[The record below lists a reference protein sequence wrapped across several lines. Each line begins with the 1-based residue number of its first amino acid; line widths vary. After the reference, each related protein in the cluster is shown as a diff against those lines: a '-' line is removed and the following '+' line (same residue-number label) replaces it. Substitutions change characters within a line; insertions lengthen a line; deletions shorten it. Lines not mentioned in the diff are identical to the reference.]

1 MSVAVPRSDLILFC
15 LAAGLLIVTPGPNF
29 LYILTRG
36 ATQGRR
42 TGLVAAS
49 GLGAGVLMHTAL
61 ATLGIAALVR
71 SSYLAFSIVKYGG
84 SLYLVYLGVMA
95 LRGRPAV
102 LDNTRHVHDTDYRVF
117 WQSIVASMTN
127 PKTTLFFLSFLP
139 QFVHAAAGDA
149 ARQMLLL
156 GTIYML
162 LTLIIYGVIGY
173 FAGGVGRWLRTR
185 EAFASRLHWFTATSF
200 IGLGAWT
207 ALPDRR

>member
-1 MSVAVPRSDLILFC
+1 MGSIHTSDLVLFC
-15 LAAGLLIVTPGPNF
+15 FVASVLIVTPGPNF

-36 ATQGRR
+36 ATQGRHA
-42 TGLVAAS
+42 GLVAAA
-49 GLGAGVLMHTAL
+49 GLGTGVLMHTAL
-61 ATLGIAALVR
+61 ATFGVAALVR
-71 SSYLAFSIVKYGG
+71 SSYLAFRVIKYGG

-95 LRGRPAV
+95 LRDRADVLGHTHAV
-102 LDNTRHVHDTDYRVF
+102 QDTDYRVF

-156 GTIYML
+156 GAIYML
-162 LTLIIYGVIGY
+162 LTLIIYGSIGY

-185 EAFASRLHWFTATSF
+185 DAFASRLRWLTATSF
-200 IGLGAWT
+200 VGLGVWT